1 MTVFGVKSNNTNST
15 FQFPFGISHDAMQY
29 FRSSRASKPEPSLPD
44 ALAEL
49 RELLVE
55 RELTVVPPP
64 GESHTALLTRFLVAR
79 KLNVSKAADFL
90 AADQAWRR
98 DEKVDELRE
107 ASAGEILKCDP
118 ALFHAVLPH
127 TLPAVAVDRKGRP
140 VIIKH
145 FGAQCVLRSMRKHTE
160 VECLCRYNWWLN
172 EQYHTQ
178 LITLGAT
185 KWSVIVDAKGWYPG
199 LFDKTACEPS
209 THKQPHPTPPHPAPP
224 ASSNEK
230 SACEAYKDAYG
241 DTRRDTHGDAHA
253 EQLPEKH
260 VDKLGKCCRKSLLT
274 KCASQRSCARASR
287 ALLSWQTHSSR
298 APPPSTSNTTPN
310 ASPT

>member
-1 MTVFGVKSNNTNST
+1 MYSNSCTYIYSLCRGNLLVPFLVQTP
-15 FQFPFGISHDAMQY
+15 QFIYPFWNLSRAMQY
-29 FRSSRASKPEPSLPD
+29 LRSSRASKPEPSLPE
-44 ALAEL
+44 ALTEL

-55 RELTVVPPP
+55 REVTVVPPP

-209 THKQPHPTPPHPAPP
+209 THKQPHPTPPHPAPR
-224 ASSNEK
+224 ASSNK
-230 SACEAYKDAYG
+230 KNACEACK
-241 DTRRDTHGDAHA
+241 
-253 EQLPEKH
+253 
-260 VDKLGKCCRKSLLT
+260 DKLGKCCRKSLLT

-287 ALLSWQTHSSR
+287 ALLSSQTHSSR
-298 APPPSTSNTTPN
+298 APPPSTSTITRN
-310 ASPT
+310 ASPM